1 MDAAKQQNASSEL
14 VALSVKQVLD
24 DGNTDTRI
32 VVLKSD
38 DAGVTLPIWVG
49 SAEGNAIRLAMDHVV
64 TPRPMSHDLIRS
76 FADHLGVRIE
86 RVVITD
92 VKSSTYYAS
101 IAFASKGL
109 HRRLDARPS
118 DAIALALR
126 AGCPIYA
133 TQDVL
138 NRRTAV
144 HLDAWINRLDTNNT
158 ETQQA

>member
-1 MDAAKQQNASSEL
+1 MDAAKQPDTSSEL

-101 IAFASKGL
+101 IALASKGL
-109 HRRLDARPS
+109 HRTLDARPS

>member
-1 MDAAKQQNASSEL
+1 MDAAKQQDASSEL
-14 VALSVKQVLD
+14 VALTVKQVLD

-32 VVLKSD
+32 VVLKSE

-109 HRRLDARPS
+109 HRTLDARPS

>member
-1 MDAAKQQNASSEL
+1 MDAAKQQDASSDL
-14 VALSVKQVLD
+14 VALTVKQVLD

-32 VVLKSD
+32 VVLKSE

-86 RVVITD
+86 RVVIMD

-109 HRRLDARPS
+109 HRTLDARPS

-126 AGCPIYA
+126 AGCQIYA

-144 HLDAWINRLDTNNT
+144 HLDAWINRQDTNNT

>member
-1 MDAAKQQNASSEL
+1 MDASKQQDASSEL
-14 VALSVKQVLD
+14 VALTVKQVLD

-32 VVLKSD
+32 VVLKSE

-109 HRRLDARPS
+109 HRTLDARPS

>member
-1 MDAAKQQNASSEL
+1 MDAKEQHEAAEL

-32 VVLKSD
+32 VVLKNE
-38 DAGVTLPIWVG
+38 DATVTLPIWVG
-49 SAEGNAIRLAMDHVV
+49 SAEGNAIRLAMEHVV

-92 VKSSTYYAS
+92 VKSSTYYAC

-109 HRRLDARPS
+109 HRTLDAKPS

-144 HLDAWINRLDTNNT
+144 HLDAWINKLDANNT
-158 ETQQA
+158 EPQQA

>member
-1 MDAAKQQNASSEL
+1 MDAAKQQDASSEL
-14 VALSVKQVLD
+14 VALTVKQVLD

-32 VVLKSD
+32 VVLKSE

-49 SAEGNAIRLAMDHVV
+49 SAEGTAIRLAMDHVV

-109 HRRLDARPS
+109 HRTLDARPS